1 MKFSHQRALIKEILK
16 GRSDHPTADM
26 VYAAARLREP
36 SISLGTVY
44 RNLKTL
50 SENGEVDTL
59 ETVDKKLHYDGNVN
73 KHGHFICAQ
82 CYKIYDIWSKPEIP
96 EELKVLGFTVME
108 AKSVYYGFCDKCK
121 EQIAENA
128 KK

>member
-50 SENGEVDTL
+50 SENGEIDTL

-121 EQIAENA
+121 EKIAENA

>member
-44 RNLKTL
+44 RNLTML
-50 SENGEVDTL
+50 ADNGIILRLTGY
-59 ETVDKKLHYDGNVN
+59 DKDHFDGDIRP
-73 KHGHFICAQ
+73 HGHFFCEKCKKIHNVFTASSDAYVKKAEDELGCEVSGINVSIRGICAE
-82 CYKIYDIWSKPEIP
+82 C
-96 EELKVLGFTVME
+96 
-108 AKSVYYGFCDKCK
+108 AKNNEK
-121 EQIAENA
+121 
-128 KK
+128 

>member
-59 ETVDKKLHYDGNVN
+59 ETIDKKLHYDGNVN

>member
-50 SENGEVDTL
+50 SENGEIDTL

>member
-1 MKFSHQRALIKEILK
+1 M
-16 GRSDHPTADM
+16 RSDYPTADM
-26 VYAAARLREP
+26 CYAAARLREP

>member
-50 SENGEVDTL
+50 SENGEIDTL
-59 ETVDKKLHYDGNVN
+59 ETVDKT
-73 KHGHFICAQ
+73 A
-82 CYKIYDIWSKPEIP
+82 
-96 EELKVLGFTVME
+96 
-108 AKSVYYGFCDKCK
+108 
-121 EQIAENA
+121 
-128 KK
+128 

>member
-1 MKFSHQRALIKEILK
+1 MKFSHQRALINEILK
-16 GRSDHPTADM
+16 GSSYHPTADM
-26 VYAAARLREP
+26 VYAASRLREP

-50 SENGEVDTL
+50 SENGEIDTL